1 MRLGS
6 EPDPALQAATQAISR
21 RAQHHASRFASIEL
35 RMAQGGK
42 RSRGQVL
49 APLGYAMA
57 TTLGLALVLAAW
69 FF

>member
-1 MRLGS
+1 
-6 EPDPALQAATQAISR
+6 
-21 RAQHHASRFASIEL
+21 
-35 RMAQGGK
+35 MAQGEK